1 MKLWLSNLQKN
12 PRWSALRKDQDGQA
26 VAMVA
31 ISMTVLLA
39 MTAAAVD
46 IGHVYLCHRELQTS
60 CDAAA
65 LAGAAV
71 IPTST
76 TTTAVIATATRYS
89 AASGGSNQYSNMG
102 TVTMVTGYP
111 QLRCLSTMQL
121 QGISCVGYLPY
132 NAVTV
137 KEQAVVPLYFAKIFG
152 KSSMTISAGST
163 AAKGGGSS
171 RPYNIAIML
180 DTTLSMDTYDADCGN
195 TQMQCSLNGVQVLLK
210 YLDPCGTSQ
219 PTCTI
224 SQGNSTNSVVR
235 VSLFTFPQIQYPT
248 LSNDTTCSNNY
259 ATAAPY
265 TFPSIGAVGYDP
277 GTQNSSTTYQVTNF
291 QSDYRLSDTALNS
304 TSSLVLTAGGVSGCA
319 GLQTP
324 NYAGNYGT
332 YYASTMYAAQSAL
345 VAEQLANP
353 GTENVLIILGD
364 GDSNAPQYN
373 PPGYSNGIVVMPPP
387 ASGTGTYPSYYGEC
401 GQAIDAATFATGQGT
416 AVYTV
421 AYGAPSTGGVNN
433 INSGCWTDA
442 SNAGHPA
449 GSHPNIS
456 PCNAMAAMASHSWY
470 FFSDYKQTGADT
482 SCVAAQVVTSLNAI
496 FLQIA
501 GDLTVARLVPDNTT

>member
-1 MKLWLSNLQKN
+1 LSGLFSRRLWS
-12 PRWSALRKDQDGQA
+12 SLRNEQDGQA
-26 VAMVA
+26 IAVVTLSIAL
-31 ISMTVLLA
+31 LLA
-39 MTAAAVD
+39 MAAAAVD

-65 LAGAAV
+65 LAGATV

-76 TTTAVIATATRYS
+76 SSSTVIAKATAYS
-89 AASGGSNQYSNMG
+89 SVSGGSNQYSNMG
-102 TVTMVTGYP
+102 TVTMVSGYP
-111 QLRCLSTMQL
+111 ALRCLTTMQA

-137 KEQAVVPLYFAKIFG
+137 KQQALVPLYFAKIFG
-152 KSSMTISAGST
+152 KSSMLISASST

-224 SQGNSTNSVVR
+224 SQGNSQNSVVR

-248 LSNDTTCSNNY
+248 LSNDTTCANTP
-259 ATAAPY
+259 ATSYQY
-265 TFPSIGAVGYDP
+265 TFPAIGTVGYNP
-277 GTQNSSTTYQVTNF
+277 GTQNNSTTYQVTSF
-291 QSDYRLSDTALNS
+291 QSDYRLSDTATSLN
-304 TSSLVLTAGGVSGCA
+304 TNSSFVLTAGGVAGCA

-324 NYAGNYGT
+324 YNAGNFGT
-332 YYASTMYAAQSAL
+332 YYAATMYAAQSAL

-387 ASGTGTYPSYYGEC
+387 ANGTGTYPSYYGEC
-401 GQAIDAATFATGQGT
+401 GQAIDAATYATGQGT
-416 AVYTV
+416 AVYAV

-442 SNAGHPA
+442 SNAGHAA

-496 FLQIA
+496 FQQIA
-501 GDLTVARLVPDNTT
+501 GDLTVARLIPDNTT

>member
-1 MKLWLSNLQKN
+1 L
-12 PRWSALRKDQDGQA
+12 A
-26 VAMVA
+26 
-31 ISMTVLLA
+31 VLLA
-39 MTAAAVD
+39 MAAAAVD

-76 TTTAVIATATRYS
+76 NSSAVMAAATKYSAIAT
-89 AASGGSNQYSNMG
+89 GSNQYSNMG
-102 TVTMVTGYP
+102 AVTMVTGYP
-111 QLRCLSTMQL
+111 QLRCLSTMQV

-132 NAVTV
+132 NSLTV

-152 KSSMTISAGST
+152 KSSMTISAAST

-180 DTTLSMDTYDADCGN
+180 DTTLSMDVYDNDCGN

-219 PTCTI
+219 ATCTQ
-224 SQGNSTNSVVR
+224 SQGNSQNSVVR
-235 VSLFTFPQIQYPT
+235 VALFTFPQIQYPT
-248 LSNDTTCSNNY
+248 LSNNTTCSNNY

-265 TFPSIGAVGYDP
+265 TFPLIGTVGYNP
-277 GTQNSSTTYQVTNF
+277 GTHNNSTTYQVTPF
-291 QSDYRLSDTALNS
+291 YSDYRISDTSTILNS
-304 TSSLVLTAGGVSGCA
+304 RSTLALTAGGVAGCA

-324 NYAGNYGT
+324 NYAGYYGT
-332 YYASTMYAAQSAL
+332 YYAATMYAAQSAL
-345 VAEQLANP
+345 IAAQLANP
-353 GTENVLIILGD
+353 GTQNVLIVLGD
-364 GDSNAPQYN
+364 GDANAPQYN
-373 PPGYSNGIVVMPPP
+373 PPGYSNGITVMAPP
-387 ASGTGTYPSYYGEC
+387 ASNTGVYPSYWGEC

-421 AYGAPSTGGVNN
+421 AYGSPSTGCTTDQ
-433 INSGCWTDA
+433 SGQ
-442 SNAGHPA
+442 GHLA
-449 GSHPNIS
+449 GSHQNIS
-456 PCNAMAAMASHSWY
+456 PCNEMAAMASHSWY

-501 GDLTVARLVPDNTT
+501 GDLTVARIIPDNTT